1 MSSIQ
6 TNLVAIQTSRLI
18 SEASRAS
25 SKTMYQVSSG
35 LRVARAQ
42 DDAASMAISTSLK
55 GQIRG
60 LGSCLINIQSA
71 DAALQT
77 AESAMG
83 QISEIIIRMRE
94 LATQAMSQQLS
105 ENNLKDLDTEFQA
118 LKSEVDRIAVSTQYN
133 SNPLLDGDFALKII
147 QISTGTTDN
156 DGISVSIADCQ
167 NDTTG
172 LADAVAITDRDSAK
186 TAIDAIDDAE
196 AAINTARASVGAL
209 QSRFGFALNVAAVTK
224 ENLVQANSAVVDLN
238 VAEGMANLAV
248 QLIRQSA
255 GYQMLNRANQAPQDI
270 LGILRG

>member
-94 LATQAMSQQLS
+94 LATQAMSEQLS
-105 ENNLKDLDTEFQA
+105 DNNLGDLNTEFQA
-118 LKSEVDRIAVSTQYN
+118 LLSEVDRIAVSTQYN
-133 SNPLLDGDFALKII
+133 SNSLLNGDFAPKII

-167 NDTTG
+167 NAETG
-172 LADAVAITDRDSAK
+172 LAGEITSRDNAK
-186 TAIDAIDDAE
+186 LAIDAIDDAE